1 MKPKLFEYF
10 EGPAGLLENTSLREF
25 LTAVEKVRQ
34 KSEAELQVTFFL
46 NQKLSNDYSM
56 IMI

>member
-46 NQKLSNDYSM
+46 NQKFK
-56 IMI
+56 